1 MPILGG
7 TGNASEY
14 AYRPPISEIPDFF
27 DWVDVSN
34 AIPGETYYAGYAKI
48 TGIKNPLRI
57 SITPGYSYS
66 IISNVFDNGQTVTF
80 DNDRTFEASFDEFSD
95 PNFRFTTSSGKVE
108 NNQSVNIKLTTN
120 LTPALPKTSFDA
132 NRFVFND
139 FNPRFSSI
147 YEPVDPFSGDF
158 NTVYRPIVSVG
169 KTTQDWI
176 VSTETLDETPN
187 SFSFINL
194 LNQTTSTISTS
205 NYVTITG
212 LNVYYKFNAD
222 IIEGSSSGIIVDE
235 KVSLA
240 STQVHNGSII
250 KLETISSTNFNTP
263 KDVAVKVGTF
273 STTWNVKTEV
283 ENLNVTFTPSDFN
296 DLNFVQLNTTYE
308 SNQITISGF
317 SLNSTLPVTLSNENS
332 SYEVERGGTVIKNF
346 TDSPIEVTNN
356 DKIRL
361 RLTSS
366 SSYSTS
372 VTTTIQIGNT
382 SADWKVTTR
391 NAP

>member
-14 AYRPPISEIPDFF
+14 AYRPPIRGIPNFF

-34 AIPGETYYAGYAKI
+34 ATPGETYYAGYAKI
-48 TGIKNPLRI
+48 TGINKPLKI

-66 IISNVFDNGQTVTF
+66 VISNVFDNGQTVTF
-80 DNDRTFEASFDEFSD
+80 DNDRTFEASFDEYSN
-95 PNFRFTTSSGKVE
+95 PNLRFTTSPGIVK
-108 NNQSVNIKLTTN
+108 NNQSINIKLTTN
-120 LTPALPKTSFDA
+120 FTPALPKTSFDA

-147 YEPVDPFSGDF
+147 HEPVDPFSGDF

-176 VSTETLDETPN
+176 VSIETLDETPN

-222 IIEGSSSGIIVDE
+222 IIEGSSSGIVVDE

-263 KDVAVKVGTF
+263 KDVGVKVGTF

-283 ENLNVTFTPSDFN
+283 ENLNVTFSPSDFN
-296 DLNFVQLNTTYE
+296 DLNFVQLNTSYE
-308 SNQITISGF
+308 SNQITISSL
-317 SLNSTLPVTLSNENS
+317 SLNSYLPVTLSNVNS

-346 TDSPIEVTNN
+346 IDSPIEVNNN

-366 SSYSTS
+366 SSYSTP
-372 VTTTIQIGNT
+372 VTTTMAIGNT

-391 NAP
+391 DAP